1 MLNWMKSVVYGVMMM
16 MYRAILLVQHLVCL
30 WLEDNIAE
38 AIAYQILEA
47 ADYRV
52 QGQPLQYVAGKGFR
66 KEMLQG

>member
-1 MLNWMKSVVYGVMMM
+1 MLNWMKSVVYGVMM

-38 AIAYQILEA
+38 AIAYQVLEV

-52 QGQPLQYVAGKGFR
+52 QGQPLPYVAGKGFR